1 MKECLIPVCY
11 LFVTSEMPSGE
22 GLQGKGNKVTS
33 IFLKKINM
41 RIKDLRNVKYVKYEN
56 KKFCD
61 LLVTLLPSLKT
72 LETVV
77 FPAFFALLPPV
88 TVCYLF
94 KGGLF

>member
-1 MKECLIPVCY
+1 MKERLIPVCY

-33 IFLKKINM
+33 IFLKKIYMIISN
-41 RIKDLRNVKYVKYEN
+41 LRNVKYVKYEN

-72 LETVV
+72 LEAVM
-77 FPAFFALLPPV
+77 FPAFFTLLPSV
-88 TVCYLF
+88 TVCYLS

>member
-1 MKECLIPVCY
+1 MKERLIPICY
-11 LFVTSEMPSGE
+11 LFVTSEMLARV
-22 GLQGKGNKVTS
+22 GLRGKGNKVTS

-41 RIKDLRNVKYVKYEN
+41 IITNLRNAKHAKYEN

-61 LLVTLLPSLKT
+61 LLVTSLPSLKT

-77 FPAFFALLPPV
+77 FRAFFTLLLSV
-88 TVCYLF
+88 TVCYLS